1 MCAKPDDWWPLD
13 STRCEK
19 DINGKNTGY
28 LLRKEINREGCS
40 DSAYAV
46 RWTKSLQC
54 DSCKKPTSW
63 QLAVGDSCQK
73 IGGVNTG
80 IRLKAY
86 QNIEPCSDSAGMIK
100 WVQYGA
106 ACDSCKKDQDW
117 QPIDSFECIKV
128 GGDTTGYRKQM
139 ERNMEFCSVDGGA
152 YRWKDFVL
160 NCDSCPAP
168 PKWRPTGVVRCQTT
182 GGGGSTLLKST
193 NNASLLVSNYT
204 GFQER
209 QEVDSSACGGFAVRW
224 VQIGYNPTVC
234 PPPACNES
242 NCNGPDKKCI
252 DDTCRTG
259 TKIYVCPREAG
270 GQWYCRYVYVW
281 APGDSSIV
289 YEEPTPQPI
298 GIGCPIQIHCSS
310 EPSSASIN
318 KQQAEIIDAIN
329 NREYT
334 GSIKSNANTDRFY
347 RSVLPDKLYV
357 QYQQKRTQTGQRK

>member
-1 MCAKPDDWWPLD
+1 
-13 STRCEK
+13 
-19 DINGKNTGY
+19 
-28 LLRKEINREGCS
+28 
-40 DSAYAV
+40 
-46 RWTKSLQC
+46 
-54 DSCKKPTSW
+54 
-63 QLAVGDSCQK
+63 
-73 IGGVNTG
+73 
-80 IRLKAY
+80 
-86 QNIEPCSDSAGMIK
+86 
-100 WVQYGA
+100 
-106 ACDSCKKDQDW
+106 
-117 QPIDSFECIKV
+117 
-128 GGDTTGYRKQM
+128 
-139 ERNMEFCSVDGGA
+139 MEFCSVDGGA